1 MEKIDRQRVVTTAL
15 LFVALFVSIPLTA
28 GLPAVYCIGIPSG
41 LMLAAFFSADKM
53 EEDYDVYKDFQSA
66 ADSHRSNRSI
76 DAH

>member
-1 MEKIDRQRVVTTAL
+1 MEKIDRQRVMTTAL

-53 EEDYDVYKDFQSA
+53 EED
-66 ADSHRSNRSI
+66 
-76 DAH
+76 